1 MFASKS
7 ERKVHYSIRKFSIG
21 VASVVVASLF
31 LGGVVHAEGVR
42 SKNNLTVTSSG
53 QDISKKYADEVESH
67 LQSILKDVNKNLK
80 KVQHTQNVD
89 FNKKLSRIKTK
100 YLYGLKEKSEA
111 ELTLK
116 TKETK
121 EELTAAF
128 EQFKKDTLKSGKKVA
143 EAEKKA
149 KAQKEEDRRNY
160 PTNTYKTIELEIA
173 EAEVGVAKAE
183 LELEFAQA
191 QVQIPQDTEKI
202 NAAKSKVEAAK
213 SNVKKLE
220 KIKSDIEKT
229 YLYKLDNSTKE
240 TPKSRV
246 RRNSPQVG
254 DSRELKETIDKAK
267 ETLSTYMVTRL
278 TKLDPSVFW
287 FADLL
292 MDAKKVVEEHK
303 TKLEDASDKKS
314 VEDLRKEAEGK
325 IESLI
330 VTHQNREKENQPAPQ
345 PGGQAG
351 GSMVVPPV
359 TQTPPST
366 SQSPGQKATE
376 AEKKKLQ
383 DLIRQFQEALNKL
396 DDETKTV
403 PDGAKLTGEAGKAYN
418 ETRTYAKEVVD
429 KSKKLLSQTAV
440 TMDELAMQLTKLNDA
455 MSKLKEAKAK
465 LVPEVKPQPENPE
478 PKPQPE
484 GEKPSVPDINQE
496 KEKAKLAI
504 ATYMSKILDDIKKH
518 HLKKEKHHQ
527 IVALIKDLDKLK
539 KQALSEIDNVNTKV
553 EIENTVHKVFAD
565 MDTVVTK
572 FQKGLIQ
579 NTPQV
584 PEAPKSPEVPKVSD
598 TPKAPD
604 TPQVP
609 EAPKSPEVP
618 KVPEAPKAPDTPQV
632 PEAPKSP
639 EVPKVPDTPKAPDT
653 PQVPEA
659 PKSPEVPK
667 VPDTPKA
674 PDTPQVPE
682 APKAPDTPQIPEAPA
697 PETPKTGWKQENGM
711 WYFYNTDGSMA
722 TGWLE
727 YNGSWYYLN
736 ANGAMA
742 TGWLEYNGSW
752 YYLNTNGAMETG
764 WLEYNG
770 SWYYLNTNGA
780 METGWLEYNGS
791 WYYLNANG
799 SMATGWLKD
808 GDTWYYLEAS
818 GAMKESQWFKVSDKW
833 YYVNGSGAL
842 AVNTTV
848 GGYRVNA
855 NGKWVN

>member
-31 LGGVVHAEGVR
+31 LGGVVHAEEVR
-42 SKNNLTVTSSG
+42 RGNNLTVTSSG
-53 QDISKKYADEVESH
+53 DEVESH
-67 LQSILKDVNKNLK
+67 YQSILEKVRKSLEKDR
-80 KVQHTQNVD
+80 HTQNVD
-89 FNKKLSRIKTK
+89 LIKKLQDIKRT
-100 YLYGLKEKSEA
+100 YLYNLKEKPEA
-111 ELTLK
+111 ELTSK
-116 TKETK
+116 TKK
-121 EELTAAF
+121 ELDAAF
-128 EQFKKDTLKSGKKVA
+128 EKFKKEPELTKKLA

-149 KAQKEEDRRNY
+149 KDQKEEDHRNY

-183 LELEFAQA
+183 LELAQA

-202 NAAKSKVEAAK
+202 NAAKAKVEAAK

-292 MDAKKVVEEHK
+292 MDAKKVVEEYK

-609 EAPKSPEVP
+609 
-618 KVPEAPKAPDTPQV
+618 
-632 PEAPKSP
+632 
-639 EVPKVPDTPKAPDT
+639 
-653 PQVPEA
+653 
-659 PKSPEVPK
+659 
-667 VPDTPKA
+667 DTPKA

-697 PETPKTGWKQENGM
+697 PETPAPAPEAPKTGWKQENGM

-752 YYLNTNGAMETG
+752 YY
-764 WLEYNG
+764 
-770 SWYYLNTNGA
+770 
-780 METGWLEYNGS
+780 
-791 WYYLNANG
+791 
-799 SMATGWLKD
+799 
-808 GDTWYYLEAS
+808 
-818 GAMKESQWFKVSDKW
+818 
-833 YYVNGSGAL
+833 
-842 AVNTTV
+842 
-848 GGYRVNA
+848 
-855 NGKWVN
+855 

>member
-292 MDAKKVVEEHK
+292 MDAKKVVEEYK

-618 KVPEAPKAPDTPQV
+618 KVPEAPK
-632 PEAPKSP
+632 SP
-639 EVPKVPDTPKAPDT
+639 EVPKVP
-653 PQVPEA
+653 E
-659 PKSPEVPK
+659 
-667 VPDTPKA
+667 
-674 PDTPQVPE
+674 
-682 APKAPDTPQIPEAPA
+682 
-697 PETPKTGWKQENGM
+697 
-711 WYFYNTDGSMA
+711 
-722 TGWLE
+722 
-727 YNGSWYYLN
+727 
-736 ANGAMA
+736 
-742 TGWLEYNGSW
+742 
-752 YYLNTNGAMETG
+752 
-764 WLEYNG
+764 
-770 SWYYLNTNGA
+770 
-780 METGWLEYNGS
+780 
-791 WYYLNANG
+791 
-799 SMATGWLKD
+799 
-808 GDTWYYLEAS
+808 
-818 GAMKESQWFKVSDKW
+818 
-833 YYVNGSGAL
+833 
-842 AVNTTV
+842 
-848 GGYRVNA
+848 
-855 NGKWVN
+855 

>member
-240 TPKSRV
+240 TPKPRV

-292 MDAKKVVEEHK
+292 MDAKKVVEEYK

-653 PQVPEA
+653 P
-659 PKSPEVPK
+659 
-667 VPDTPKA
+667 
-674 PDTPQVPE
+674 
-682 APKAPDTPQIPEAPA
+682 
-697 PETPKTGWKQENGM
+697 
-711 WYFYNTDGSMA
+711 
-722 TGWLE
+722 
-727 YNGSWYYLN
+727 
-736 ANGAMA
+736 
-742 TGWLEYNGSW
+742 
-752 YYLNTNGAMETG
+752 
-764 WLEYNG
+764 
-770 SWYYLNTNGA
+770 
-780 METGWLEYNGS
+780 
-791 WYYLNANG
+791 
-799 SMATGWLKD
+799 
-808 GDTWYYLEAS
+808 
-818 GAMKESQWFKVSDKW
+818 
-833 YYVNGSGAL
+833 
-842 AVNTTV
+842 
-848 GGYRVNA
+848 
-855 NGKWVN
+855 

>member
-31 LGGVVHAEGVR
+31 LGGVVHAEEVR
-42 SKNNLTVTSSG
+42 RGNNLTVTSSG
-53 QDISKKYADEVESH
+53 DEVESH
-67 LQSILKDVNKNLK
+67 YQSILEKVRKSLEKDR
-80 KVQHTQNVD
+80 HTQNVD
-89 FNKKLSRIKTK
+89 LIKKLQDIKRT
-100 YLYGLKEKSEA
+100 YLYNLKEKPEA
-111 ELTLK
+111 ELTSK
-116 TKETK
+116 TKK
-121 EELTAAF
+121 ELDAAF
-128 EQFKKDTLKSGKKVA
+128 EKFKKEPELTKKLA

-149 KAQKEEDRRNY
+149 KDQKEEDHRNY

-183 LELEFAQA
+183 LELAQA

-202 NAAKSKVEAAK
+202 NAAKAKVEAAK

-240 TPKSRV
+240 TPKPRV

-292 MDAKKVVEEHK
+292 MDAKKVVEEYK

-584 PEAPKSPEVPKVSD
+584 PEAPKSPEVPKV
-598 TPKAPD
+598 
-604 TPQVP
+604 
-609 EAPKSPEVP
+609 
-618 KVPEAPKAPDTPQV
+618 
-632 PEAPKSP
+632 
-639 EVPKVPDTPKAPDT
+639 
-653 PQVPEA
+653 
-659 PKSPEVPK
+659 
-667 VPDTPKA
+667 PDTPKA

-697 PETPKTGWKQENGM
+697 PETPAPAPEAPKTGWKQENGM

-742 TGWLEYNGSW
+742 TGWLEYNGSWYYLNTNGAMETGWLEYNGSWYYLNTNGAMETGWLEYNGSWYYLNTNGAMETGWLEYNGSW

>member
-292 MDAKKVVEEHK
+292 MDAKKVVEEYK

-598 TPKAPD
+598 TP
-604 TPQVP
+604 
-609 EAPKSPEVP
+609 
-618 KVPEAPKAPDTPQV
+618 
-632 PEAPKSP
+632 
-639 EVPKVPDTPKAPDT
+639 
-653 PQVPEA
+653 
-659 PKSPEVPK
+659 
-667 VPDTPKA
+667 
-674 PDTPQVPE
+674 
-682 APKAPDTPQIPEAPA
+682 QIPEAPA
-697 PETPKTGWKQENGM
+697 PETPAPAPEAPKTGWKQENGM

-742 TGWLEYNGSW
+742 
-752 YYLNTNGAMETG
+752 
-764 WLEYNG
+764 
-770 SWYYLNTNGA
+770 
-780 METGWLEYNGS
+780 
-791 WYYLNANG
+791 
-799 SMATGWLKD
+799 
-808 GDTWYYLEAS
+808 
-818 GAMKESQWFKVSDKW
+818 
-833 YYVNGSGAL
+833 
-842 AVNTTV
+842 
-848 GGYRVNA
+848 
-855 NGKWVN
+855 

>member
-292 MDAKKVVEEHK
+292 MDAKKVVEEYK

-584 PEAPKSPEVPKVSD
+584 PEAPKSPEVPKVPEA
-598 TPKAPD
+598 PKAPD

-618 KVPEAPKAPDTPQV
+618 KVPDTPKAPDTPQV

-697 PETPKTGWKQENGM
+697 PETPAPAPEAPKTGWKQENGM

-742 TGWLEYNGSW
+742 
-752 YYLNTNGAMETG
+752 
-764 WLEYNG
+764 
-770 SWYYLNTNGA
+770 
-780 METGWLEYNGS
+780 
-791 WYYLNANG
+791 
-799 SMATGWLKD
+799 
-808 GDTWYYLEAS
+808 
-818 GAMKESQWFKVSDKW
+818 
-833 YYVNGSGAL
+833 
-842 AVNTTV
+842 
-848 GGYRVNA
+848 
-855 NGKWVN
+855 

>member
-292 MDAKKVVEEHK
+292 MDAKKVVEEYK

-618 KVPEAPKAPDTPQV
+618 EVPKVPEAPKAPDTPQVPEAPKSPEVPKVPDTPKAPDTPQV

-697 PETPKTGWKQENGM
+697 PETPAPAPEAPKTGWKQENGM

-736 ANGAMA
+736 
-742 TGWLEYNGSW
+742 
-752 YYLNTNGAMETG
+752 
-764 WLEYNG
+764 
-770 SWYYLNTNGA
+770 
-780 METGWLEYNGS
+780 
-791 WYYLNANG
+791 
-799 SMATGWLKD
+799 
-808 GDTWYYLEAS
+808 
-818 GAMKESQWFKVSDKW
+818 
-833 YYVNGSGAL
+833 
-842 AVNTTV
+842 
-848 GGYRVNA
+848 
-855 NGKWVN
+855 

>member
-31 LGGVVHAEGVR
+31 LGGVVHAEEVR
-42 SKNNLTVTSSG
+42 RGNNLTVTSSG
-53 QDISKKYADEVESH
+53 DEVESH
-67 LQSILKDVNKNLK
+67 YQSILEKVRKSLEKDR
-80 KVQHTQNVD
+80 HTQNVD
-89 FNKKLSRIKTK
+89 LIKKLQDIKRT
-100 YLYGLKEKSEA
+100 YLYNLKEKPEA
-111 ELTLK
+111 ELTSK
-116 TKETK
+116 TKK
-121 EELTAAF
+121 ELDAAF
-128 EQFKKDTLKSGKKVA
+128 EKFKKEPELTKKLA

-149 KAQKEEDRRNY
+149 KDQKEEDHRNY

-183 LELEFAQA
+183 LELAQA

-202 NAAKSKVEAAK
+202 NAAKAKVEAAK

-292 MDAKKVVEEHK
+292 MDAKKVVEEYK

-639 EVPKVPDTPKAPDT
+639 EVPKVSDTPKAPDTPQVPEAPKSPEVPKVPEAPKAPDT

-697 PETPKTGWKQENGM
+697 PETPAPAPEAPKTGWKQENGM

-742 TGWLEYNGSW
+742 
-752 YYLNTNGAMETG
+752 TG

>member
-21 VASVVVASLF
+21 VASVVVASLVM
-31 LGGVVHAEGVR
+31 GSVVHATEKEGATQVPTSSNRANESQAEQGEQPKKLDSERDKARKEVEEYVKKIVGESYAKSTKKRHTITVALVNELNNIKNEYLNKIVESTSESQLQILMMESR
-42 SKNNLTVTSSG
+42 SKVDEAVSKFEKDSSSSSSS
-53 QDISKKYADEVESH
+53 DSSTKPEASDTAKP
-67 LQSILKDVNKNLK
+67 NKPTEPGEKVAEAKK
-80 KVQHTQNVD
+80 KV
-89 FNKKLSRIKTK
+89 
-100 YLYGLKEKSEA
+100 E
-111 ELTLK
+111 
-116 TKETK
+116 
-121 EELTAAF
+121 
-128 EQFKKDTLKSGKKVA
+128 

-149 KAQKEEDRRNY
+149 KDQKEEDRRNY
-160 PTNTYKTIELEIA
+160 PTITYKTIELEIA

-183 LELEFAQA
+183 LELAQV

-202 NAAKSKVEAAK
+202 NAAKAKVEAAK

-292 MDAKKVVEEHK
+292 MDAKKVVEEYK

-572 FQKGLIQ
+572 FKKGLTQ
-579 NTPQV
+579 
-584 PEAPKSPEVPKVSD
+584 D
-598 TPKAPD
+598 TPKEPD
-604 TPQVP
+604 
-609 EAPKSPEVP
+609 
-618 KVPEAPKAPDTPQV
+618 
-632 PEAPKSP
+632 
-639 EVPKVPDTPKAPDT
+639 
-653 PQVPEA
+653 
-659 PKSPEVPK
+659 
-667 VPDTPKA
+667 
-674 PDTPQVPE
+674 
-682 APKAPDTPQIPEAPA
+682 
-697 PETPKTGWKQENGM
+697 
-711 WYFYNTDGSMA
+711 
-722 TGWLE
+722 
-727 YNGSWYYLN
+727 
-736 ANGAMA
+736 
-742 TGWLEYNGSW
+742 
-752 YYLNTNGAMETG
+752 
-764 WLEYNG
+764 
-770 SWYYLNTNGA
+770 
-780 METGWLEYNGS
+780 
-791 WYYLNANG
+791 
-799 SMATGWLKD
+799 
-808 GDTWYYLEAS
+808 
-818 GAMKESQWFKVSDKW
+818 
-833 YYVNGSGAL
+833 
-842 AVNTTV
+842 
-848 GGYRVNA
+848 
-855 NGKWVN
+855 

>member
-31 LGGVVHAEGVR
+31 LGGVVHAEEVR
-42 SKNNLTVTSSG
+42 RGNNLTVTSSG
-53 QDISKKYADEVESH
+53 DEVESH
-67 LQSILKDVNKNLK
+67 YQSILEKVRKSLEKDR
-80 KVQHTQNVD
+80 HTQNVD
-89 FNKKLSRIKTK
+89 LIKKLQDIKRT
-100 YLYGLKEKSEA
+100 YLYNLKEKPEA
-111 ELTLK
+111 ELTSK
-116 TKETK
+116 TKK
-121 EELTAAF
+121 ELDAAF
-128 EQFKKDTLKSGKKVA
+128 EKFKKEPELTKKLA

-149 KAQKEEDRRNY
+149 KDQKEEDHRNY

-183 LELEFAQA
+183 LELAQA

-202 NAAKSKVEAAK
+202 NAAKAKVEAAK

-292 MDAKKVVEEHK
+292 MDAKKVVEEYK

-609 EAPKSPEVP
+609 
-618 KVPEAPKAPDTPQV
+618 
-632 PEAPKSP
+632 
-639 EVPKVPDTPKAPDT
+639 
-653 PQVPEA
+653 
-659 PKSPEVPK
+659 
-667 VPDTPKA
+667 DTPKA

-697 PETPKTGWKQENGM
+697 PETPAPAPEAPKTGWKQENGM

-736 ANGAMA
+736 ANGAME

-780 METGWLEYNGS
+780 METGWLEY
-791 WYYLNANG
+791 
-799 SMATGWLKD
+799 K
-808 GDTWYYLEAS
+808 
-818 GAMKESQWFKVSDKW
+818 KV
-833 YYVNGSGAL
+833 
-842 AVNTTV
+842 
-848 GGYRVNA
+848 
-855 NGKWVN
+855 

>member
-240 TPKSRV
+240 TPKPRV

-292 MDAKKVVEEHK
+292 MDAKKVVEEYK

-639 EVPKVPDTPKAPDT
+639 EVPKV
-653 PQVPEA
+653 
-659 PKSPEVPK
+659 
-667 VPDTPKA
+667 
-674 PDTPQVPE
+674 
-682 APKAPDTPQIPEAPA
+682 
-697 PETPKTGWKQENGM
+697 
-711 WYFYNTDGSMA
+711 
-722 TGWLE
+722 
-727 YNGSWYYLN
+727 
-736 ANGAMA
+736 
-742 TGWLEYNGSW
+742 
-752 YYLNTNGAMETG
+752 
-764 WLEYNG
+764 
-770 SWYYLNTNGA
+770 
-780 METGWLEYNGS
+780 
-791 WYYLNANG
+791 
-799 SMATGWLKD
+799 
-808 GDTWYYLEAS
+808 
-818 GAMKESQWFKVSDKW
+818 
-833 YYVNGSGAL
+833 
-842 AVNTTV
+842 
-848 GGYRVNA
+848 
-855 NGKWVN
+855 

>member
-31 LGGVVHAEGVR
+31 LGGVVHAEEVR
-42 SKNNLTVTSSG
+42 RGNNLTVTSSG
-53 QDISKKYADEVESH
+53 DEVESH
-67 LQSILKDVNKNLK
+67 YQSILEKVRKSLEKDR
-80 KVQHTQNVD
+80 HTQNVD
-89 FNKKLSRIKTK
+89 LIKKLQDIKRT
-100 YLYGLKEKSEA
+100 YLYNLKEKPEA
-111 ELTLK
+111 ELTSK
-116 TKETK
+116 TKK
-121 EELTAAF
+121 ELDAAF
-128 EQFKKDTLKSGKKVA
+128 EKFKKEPELTKKLA

-149 KAQKEEDRRNY
+149 KDQKEEDHRNY

-183 LELEFAQA
+183 LELAQA

-202 NAAKSKVEAAK
+202 NAAKAKVEAAK

-229 YLYKLDNSTKE
+229 YLYKLDNSTKETPKPRVRRNSPEIKAKGRVKNYKEANIELSKYMTDLYKLDNSTKE

-292 MDAKKVVEEHK
+292 MDAKKVVEEYK

-553 EIENTVHKVFAD
+553 EIENTVHKIFAD
-565 MDTVVTK
+565 MDAVVTK
-572 FQKGLIQ
+572 FKKGLTQ
-579 NTPQV
+579 
-584 PEAPKSPEVPKVSD
+584 D
-598 TPKAPD
+598 TPKEPGNKK
-604 TPQVP
+604 PS
-609 EAPKSPEVP
+609 APKPGMQPSPQPEVKPQLEKP
-618 KVPEAPKAPDTPQV
+618 K
-632 PEAPKSP
+632 P
-639 EVPKVPDTPKAPDT
+639 EVKPQPEKPK
-653 PQVPEA
+653 
-659 PKSPEVPK
+659 PEVKPQLEKPK
-667 VPDTPKA
+667 PEVKPQPEKPKPEVKPQPEKPKPEVKPQPEKPKPEVKPQPEKPKPEVKPQLEKPKPEVKPQPEKPKPEVKPQPEKPKPEVKPQPEKPKPEVKPQLEKPKPEVKPQLEKPKPDNSKPQADDKKPSTTNNLSKDKQPSNQASTNEKATNKPKKSL
-674 PDTPQVPE
+674 PS
-682 APKAPDTPQIPEAPA
+682 
-697 PETPKTGWKQENGM
+697 TGSISNLALEIAGLL
-711 WYFYNTDGSMA
+711 TLAGA
-722 TGWLE
+722 TIL
-727 YNGSWYYLN
+727 
-736 ANGAMA
+736 A
-742 TGWLEYNGSW
+742 
-752 YYLNTNGAMETG
+752 
-764 WLEYNG
+764 
-770 SWYYLNTNGA
+770 
-780 METGWLEYNGS
+780 
-791 WYYLNANG
+791 
-799 SMATGWLKD
+799 KKR
-808 GDTWYYLEAS
+808 
-818 GAMKESQWFKVSDKW
+818 MK
-833 YYVNGSGAL
+833 
-842 AVNTTV
+842 
-848 GGYRVNA
+848 
-855 NGKWVN
+855 

>member
-240 TPKSRV
+240 TPKPRV

-292 MDAKKVVEEHK
+292 MDAKKVVEEYK

-618 KVPEAPKAPDTPQV
+618 KVPEAPKAPDTP
-632 PEAPKSP
+632 
-639 EVPKVPDTPKAPDT
+639 
-653 PQVPEA
+653 
-659 PKSPEVPK
+659 
-667 VPDTPKA
+667 
-674 PDTPQVPE
+674 
-682 APKAPDTPQIPEAPA
+682 
-697 PETPKTGWKQENGM
+697 
-711 WYFYNTDGSMA
+711 
-722 TGWLE
+722 
-727 YNGSWYYLN
+727 
-736 ANGAMA
+736 
-742 TGWLEYNGSW
+742 
-752 YYLNTNGAMETG
+752 
-764 WLEYNG
+764 
-770 SWYYLNTNGA
+770 
-780 METGWLEYNGS
+780 
-791 WYYLNANG
+791 
-799 SMATGWLKD
+799 
-808 GDTWYYLEAS
+808 
-818 GAMKESQWFKVSDKW
+818 
-833 YYVNGSGAL
+833 
-842 AVNTTV
+842 
-848 GGYRVNA
+848 
-855 NGKWVN
+855 

>member
-292 MDAKKVVEEHK
+292 MDAKKVVEEYK

-584 PEAPKSPEVPKVSD
+584 PEAPKSPEVPKV
-598 TPKAPD
+598 
-604 TPQVP
+604 P
-609 EAPKSPEVP
+609 EA
-618 KVPEAPKAPDTPQV
+618 
-632 PEAPKSP
+632 
-639 EVPKVPDTPKAPDT
+639 
-653 PQVPEA
+653 
-659 PKSPEVPK
+659 
-667 VPDTPKA
+667 PKA

>member
-31 LGGVVHAEGVR
+31 LGGVVHAEEVR
-42 SKNNLTVTSSG
+42 RGNNLTVTSSG
-53 QDISKKYADEVESH
+53 DEVESH
-67 LQSILKDVNKNLK
+67 YQSILEKVRKSLEKDR
-80 KVQHTQNVD
+80 HTQNVD
-89 FNKKLSRIKTK
+89 LIKKLQDIKRT
-100 YLYGLKEKSEA
+100 YLYSLKEKPEA
-111 ELTLK
+111 ELTSK
-116 TKETK
+116 TKK
-121 EELTAAF
+121 ELTAAF

-229 YLYKLDNSTKE
+229 YLSKLDNSTKETPKPRVQRNSPEIKAKGRVKNYEEANIELSKYMTDLYKLDNSTKE

-292 MDAKKVVEEHK
+292 MDAKKVVEEYK

-584 PEAPKSPEVPKVSD
+584 PEAPK
-598 TPKAPD
+598 
-604 TPQVP
+604 
-609 EAPKSPEVP
+609 
-618 KVPEAPKAPDTPQV
+618 
-632 PEAPKSP
+632 
-639 EVPKVPDTPKAPDT
+639 
-653 PQVPEA
+653 
-659 PKSPEVPK
+659 
-667 VPDTPKA
+667 
-674 PDTPQVPE
+674 
-682 APKAPDTPQIPEAPA
+682 APDTPQIPEAPA

>member
-31 LGGVVHAEGVR
+31 LGGVVHAEEVR
-42 SKNNLTVTSSG
+42 RGNNLTVTSSG
-53 QDISKKYADEVESH
+53 DEVESH
-67 LQSILKDVNKNLK
+67 YQSILEKVRKSLEKDR
-80 KVQHTQNVD
+80 HTQNVD
-89 FNKKLSRIKTK
+89 LIKKLQDIKRT
-100 YLYGLKEKSEA
+100 YLYSLKEKPEA
-111 ELTLK
+111 ELTSK
-116 TKETK
+116 TKK
-121 EELTAAF
+121 ELTAAF

-229 YLYKLDNSTKE
+229 YLSKLDNSTKETPKPRVRRNSPEIKAKGRVKNYEEANIELSKYMTDLYKLDNSTKE

-292 MDAKKVVEEHK
+292 MDAKKVVEEYK

-609 EAPKSPEVP
+609 EAPK
-618 KVPEAPKAPDTPQV
+618 
-632 PEAPKSP
+632 
-639 EVPKVPDTPKAPDT
+639 
-653 PQVPEA
+653 
-659 PKSPEVPK
+659 
-667 VPDTPKA
+667 
-674 PDTPQVPE
+674 
-682 APKAPDTPQIPEAPA
+682 APDTPQIPEAPA

>member
-31 LGGVVHAEGVR
+31 LGGVVHAEEVR
-42 SKNNLTVTSSG
+42 RGNNLTVTSSG
-53 QDISKKYADEVESH
+53 DEVESH
-67 LQSILKDVNKNLK
+67 YQSILEKVRKSLEKDR
-80 KVQHTQNVD
+80 HTQNVD
-89 FNKKLSRIKTK
+89 LIKKLQDIKRT
-100 YLYGLKEKSEA
+100 YLYNLKEKPEA
-111 ELTLK
+111 ELTSK
-116 TKETK
+116 TKK
-121 EELTAAF
+121 ELDAAF
-128 EQFKKDTLKSGKKVA
+128 EKFKKEPELTKKLA

-149 KAQKEEDRRNY
+149 KDQKEEDHRNY

-183 LELEFAQA
+183 LELAQA

-202 NAAKSKVEAAK
+202 NAAKAKVEAAK

-292 MDAKKVVEEHK
+292 MDAKKVVEEYK

-618 KVPEAPKAPDTPQV
+618 KV
-632 PEAPKSP
+632 S
-639 EVPKVPDTPKAPDT
+639 DTPKAPDT

-697 PETPKTGWKQENGM
+697 PETPAPAPEAPKTGWKQENGM

-742 TGWLEYNGSW
+742 
-752 YYLNTNGAMETG
+752 
-764 WLEYNG
+764 
-770 SWYYLNTNGA
+770 
-780 METGWLEYNGS
+780 
-791 WYYLNANG
+791 
-799 SMATGWLKD
+799 
-808 GDTWYYLEAS
+808 
-818 GAMKESQWFKVSDKW
+818 
-833 YYVNGSGAL
+833 
-842 AVNTTV
+842 
-848 GGYRVNA
+848 
-855 NGKWVN
+855 

>member
-31 LGGVVHAEGVR
+31 LGGVVHAEEVR
-42 SKNNLTVTSSG
+42 RGNNLTVTSSG
-53 QDISKKYADEVESH
+53 DEVESH
-67 LQSILKDVNKNLK
+67 YQSILEKVRKSLEKDR
-80 KVQHTQNVD
+80 HTQNVD
-89 FNKKLSRIKTK
+89 LIKKLQDIKRT
-100 YLYGLKEKSEA
+100 YLYSLKEKPEA
-111 ELTLK
+111 ELTSK
-116 TKETK
+116 TKK
-121 EELTAAF
+121 ELTAAF

-229 YLYKLDNSTKE
+229 YLSKLDNSTKETPKSRVRRNSPEIKAKGRVKNYEEANIELSKYMTDLYKLDNSTKE

-292 MDAKKVVEEHK
+292 MDAKKVVEEYK

-584 PEAPKSPEVPKVSD
+584 PEAPK
-598 TPKAPD
+598 
-604 TPQVP
+604 
-609 EAPKSPEVP
+609 
-618 KVPEAPKAPDTPQV
+618 
-632 PEAPKSP
+632 
-639 EVPKVPDTPKAPDT
+639 
-653 PQVPEA
+653 
-659 PKSPEVPK
+659 
-667 VPDTPKA
+667 
-674 PDTPQVPE
+674 
-682 APKAPDTPQIPEAPA
+682 APDTPQIPEAPA

-742 TGWLEYNGSW
+742 
-752 YYLNTNGAMETG
+752 
-764 WLEYNG
+764 
-770 SWYYLNTNGA
+770 
-780 METGWLEYNGS
+780 
-791 WYYLNANG
+791 
-799 SMATGWLKD
+799 
-808 GDTWYYLEAS
+808 
-818 GAMKESQWFKVSDKW
+818 
-833 YYVNGSGAL
+833 
-842 AVNTTV
+842 
-848 GGYRVNA
+848 
-855 NGKWVN
+855 

>member
-240 TPKSRV
+240 TPKPRVRRNSPEIKAKGRVKNYEEANIELSKYMTDLYKLDNSTKETPKSRV

-292 MDAKKVVEEHK
+292 MDAKKVVEEYK

-598 TPKAPD
+598 TPAPE
-604 TPQVP
+604 TP
-609 EAPKSPEVP
+609 
-618 KVPEAPKAPDTPQV
+618 
-632 PEAPKSP
+632 
-639 EVPKVPDTPKAPDT
+639 
-653 PQVPEA
+653 
-659 PKSPEVPK
+659 
-667 VPDTPKA
+667 
-674 PDTPQVPE
+674 
-682 APKAPDTPQIPEAPA
+682 APA
-697 PETPKTGWKQENGM
+697 PEAPKTGWKQENGM

-742 TGWLEYNGSW
+742 TGWLEYNGSWYYLNTNGAMETGWLEYNGSW

>member
-31 LGGVVHAEGVR
+31 LGGVVHAEEVR
-42 SKNNLTVTSSG
+42 RGNNLTVTSSG
-53 QDISKKYADEVESH
+53 DEVESH
-67 LQSILKDVNKNLK
+67 YQSILEKVRKSLEKDR
-80 KVQHTQNVD
+80 HTQNVD
-89 FNKKLSRIKTK
+89 LIKKLQDIKRT
-100 YLYGLKEKSEA
+100 YLYNLKEKPEA
-111 ELTLK
+111 ELTSK
-116 TKETK
+116 TKK
-121 EELTAAF
+121 ELDAAF
-128 EQFKKDTLKSGKKVA
+128 EKFKKEPELTKKLA

-149 KAQKEEDRRNY
+149 KDQKEEDHRNY

-183 LELEFAQA
+183 LELAQA

-202 NAAKSKVEAAK
+202 NAAKAKVEAAK

-292 MDAKKVVEEHK
+292 MDAKKVVEEYK

-609 EAPKSPEVP
+609 EAPK
-618 KVPEAPKAPDTPQV
+618 
-632 PEAPKSP
+632 
-639 EVPKVPDTPKAPDT
+639 
-653 PQVPEA
+653 
-659 PKSPEVPK
+659 
-667 VPDTPKA
+667 
-674 PDTPQVPE
+674 
-682 APKAPDTPQIPEAPA
+682 APDTPQIPEAPA
-697 PETPKTGWKQENGM
+697 PETPAPAPEAPKTGWKQENGM

-742 TGWLEYNGSW
+742 TGWLEYNGSWYYLNTNGAMETGWLEYNGSWYYLNTNGAMETGWLEYNGSW

>member
-240 TPKSRV
+240 TPKPRV

-292 MDAKKVVEEHK
+292 MDAKKVVEEYK

-604 TPQVP
+604 T
-609 EAPKSPEVP
+609 
-618 KVPEAPKAPDTPQV
+618 
-632 PEAPKSP
+632 
-639 EVPKVPDTPKAPDT
+639 
-653 PQVPEA
+653 
-659 PKSPEVPK
+659 
-667 VPDTPKA
+667 
-674 PDTPQVPE
+674 
-682 APKAPDTPQIPEAPA
+682 
-697 PETPKTGWKQENGM
+697 
-711 WYFYNTDGSMA
+711 
-722 TGWLE
+722 
-727 YNGSWYYLN
+727 
-736 ANGAMA
+736 
-742 TGWLEYNGSW
+742 
-752 YYLNTNGAMETG
+752 
-764 WLEYNG
+764 
-770 SWYYLNTNGA
+770 
-780 METGWLEYNGS
+780 
-791 WYYLNANG
+791 
-799 SMATGWLKD
+799 
-808 GDTWYYLEAS
+808 
-818 GAMKESQWFKVSDKW
+818 
-833 YYVNGSGAL
+833 
-842 AVNTTV
+842 
-848 GGYRVNA
+848 
-855 NGKWVN
+855 

>member
-31 LGGVVHAEGVR
+31 LGGVVHAEEVR
-42 SKNNLTVTSSG
+42 RGNNLTVTSSG
-53 QDISKKYADEVESH
+53 DEVESH
-67 LQSILKDVNKNLK
+67 YQSILEKVRKSLEKDR
-80 KVQHTQNVD
+80 HTQNVD
-89 FNKKLSRIKTK
+89 LIKKLQDIKRT
-100 YLYGLKEKSEA
+100 YLYNLKEKPEA
-111 ELTLK
+111 ELTSK
-116 TKETK
+116 TKK
-121 EELTAAF
+121 ELDAAF
-128 EQFKKDTLKSGKKVA
+128 EKFKKEPELTKKLA

-149 KAQKEEDRRNY
+149 KDQKEEDHRNY

-183 LELEFAQA
+183 LELAQA

-202 NAAKSKVEAAK
+202 NAAKAKVEAAK

-292 MDAKKVVEEHK
+292 MDAKKVVEEYK

-609 EAPKSPEVP
+609 EAPK
-618 KVPEAPKAPDTPQV
+618 
-632 PEAPKSP
+632 
-639 EVPKVPDTPKAPDT
+639 
-653 PQVPEA
+653 
-659 PKSPEVPK
+659 
-667 VPDTPKA
+667 
-674 PDTPQVPE
+674 
-682 APKAPDTPQIPEAPA
+682 APDTPQIPEAPA
-697 PETPKTGWKQENGM
+697 PETPAPAPEAPKTGWKQENGM

-752 YYLNTNGAMETG
+752 YYLNT
-764 WLEYNG
+764 
-770 SWYYLNTNGA
+770 
-780 METGWLEYNGS
+780 
-791 WYYLNANG
+791 
-799 SMATGWLKD
+799 
-808 GDTWYYLEAS
+808 
-818 GAMKESQWFKVSDKW
+818 
-833 YYVNGSGAL
+833 
-842 AVNTTV
+842 
-848 GGYRVNA
+848 
-855 NGKWVN
+855 

>member
-292 MDAKKVVEEHK
+292 MDAKKVVEEYK

-639 EVPKVPDTPKAPDT
+639 EVPKVPD
-653 PQVPEA
+653 
-659 PKSPEVPK
+659 
-667 VPDTPKA
+667 
-674 PDTPQVPE
+674 
-682 APKAPDTPQIPEAPA
+682 
-697 PETPKTGWKQENGM
+697 
-711 WYFYNTDGSMA
+711 
-722 TGWLE
+722 
-727 YNGSWYYLN
+727 
-736 ANGAMA
+736 
-742 TGWLEYNGSW
+742 
-752 YYLNTNGAMETG
+752 
-764 WLEYNG
+764 
-770 SWYYLNTNGA
+770 
-780 METGWLEYNGS
+780 
-791 WYYLNANG
+791 
-799 SMATGWLKD
+799 
-808 GDTWYYLEAS
+808 
-818 GAMKESQWFKVSDKW
+818 
-833 YYVNGSGAL
+833 
-842 AVNTTV
+842 
-848 GGYRVNA
+848 
-855 NGKWVN
+855 

>member
-7 ERKVHYSIRKFSIG
+7 DRKVHYSIRKFSIG

-292 MDAKKVVEEHK
+292 MDAKKVVEEYK

-618 KVPEAPKAPDTPQV
+618 KVPEAPKAP
-632 PEAPKSP
+632 
-639 EVPKVPDTPKAPDT
+639 
-653 PQVPEA
+653 
-659 PKSPEVPK
+659 
-667 VPDTPKA
+667 
-674 PDTPQVPE
+674 
-682 APKAPDTPQIPEAPA
+682 
-697 PETPKTGWKQENGM
+697 
-711 WYFYNTDGSMA
+711 
-722 TGWLE
+722 
-727 YNGSWYYLN
+727 
-736 ANGAMA
+736 
-742 TGWLEYNGSW
+742 
-752 YYLNTNGAMETG
+752 
-764 WLEYNG
+764 
-770 SWYYLNTNGA
+770 
-780 METGWLEYNGS
+780 
-791 WYYLNANG
+791 
-799 SMATGWLKD
+799 
-808 GDTWYYLEAS
+808 
-818 GAMKESQWFKVSDKW
+818 
-833 YYVNGSGAL
+833 
-842 AVNTTV
+842 
-848 GGYRVNA
+848 
-855 NGKWVN
+855 

>member
-1 MFASKS
+1 MES
-7 ERKVHYSIRKFSIG
+7 
-21 VASVVVASLF
+21 
-31 LGGVVHAEGVR
+31 R
-42 SKNNLTVTSSG
+42 SKVDEAVSKFEKDSSSSSSS
-53 QDISKKYADEVESH
+53 DSSTKPEASDTAKP
-67 LQSILKDVNKNLK
+67 NKPTEPGEKVAEAKK
-80 KVQHTQNVD
+80 KV
-89 FNKKLSRIKTK
+89 
-100 YLYGLKEKSEA
+100 E
-111 ELTLK
+111 
-116 TKETK
+116 
-121 EELTAAF
+121 
-128 EQFKKDTLKSGKKVA
+128 

-149 KAQKEEDRRNY
+149 KDQKEEDRRNY
-160 PTNTYKTIELEIA
+160 PTITYKTIELEIA

-183 LELEFAQA
+183 LELAQV

-202 NAAKSKVEAAK
+202 NAAKAKVEAAK

-240 TPKSRV
+240 TPKPRV

-292 MDAKKVVEEHK
+292 MDAKKVVEEYK

-572 FQKGLIQ
+572 FKKGLTQ
-579 NTPQV
+579 
-584 PEAPKSPEVPKVSD
+584 D
-598 TPKAPD
+598 TPKEPDNKKPSAPKPD
-604 TPQVP
+604 MQPSPQPEGKKPSVPAQPGTEDKKPSAPKPDMQPSPQPEGKKPSVP
-609 EAPKSPEVP
+609 EINQEKE
-618 KVPEAPKAPDTPQV
+618 KAKLAVATEKKLP
-632 PEAPKSP
+632 S
-639 EVPKVPDTPKAPDT
+639 
-653 PQVPEA
+653 
-659 PKSPEVPK
+659 
-667 VPDTPKA
+667 
-674 PDTPQVPE
+674 
-682 APKAPDTPQIPEAPA
+682 
-697 PETPKTGWKQENGM
+697 TGVASNLV
-711 WYFYNTDGSMA
+711 
-722 TGWLE
+722 LE
-727 YNGSWYYLN
+727 IIGLLGLIGTSFI
-736 ANGAMA
+736 
-742 TGWLEYNGSW
+742 
-752 YYLNTNGAMETG
+752 
-764 WLEYNG
+764 
-770 SWYYLNTNGA
+770 
-780 METGWLEYNGS
+780 
-791 WYYLNANG
+791 
-799 SMATGWLKD
+799 
-808 GDTWYYLEAS
+808 
-818 GAMKESQWFKVSDKW
+818 AMKRRK
-833 YYVNGSGAL
+833 
-842 AVNTTV
+842 
-848 GGYRVNA
+848 
-855 NGKWVN
+855 

>member
-292 MDAKKVVEEHK
+292 MDAKKVVEEYK

-659 PKSPEVPK
+659 PKSP
-667 VPDTPKA
+667 
-674 PDTPQVPE
+674 
-682 APKAPDTPQIPEAPA
+682 DTPQIPEAPA
-697 PETPKTGWKQENGM
+697 PETPAPAPEAPKTGWKQENGM

-742 TGWLEYNGSW
+742 
-752 YYLNTNGAMETG
+752 TG

>member
-292 MDAKKVVEEHK
+292 MDAKKVVEEYK

-618 KVPEAPKAPDTPQV
+618 KVPDTPKAPDTPQVPEAPKSPEVPKVPDTPKAPDTPQV

-697 PETPKTGWKQENGM
+697 PETPAPAPEAPKTGWKQENGM

-742 TGWLEYNGSW
+742 
-752 YYLNTNGAMETG
+752 
-764 WLEYNG
+764 
-770 SWYYLNTNGA
+770 
-780 METGWLEYNGS
+780 
-791 WYYLNANG
+791 
-799 SMATGWLKD
+799 
-808 GDTWYYLEAS
+808 
-818 GAMKESQWFKVSDKW
+818 
-833 YYVNGSGAL
+833 
-842 AVNTTV
+842 
-848 GGYRVNA
+848 
-855 NGKWVN
+855 

>member
-240 TPKSRV
+240 TPKPRV

-292 MDAKKVVEEHK
+292 MDAKKVVEEYK

-618 KVPEAPKAPDTPQV
+618 KVPEAPKAPDTPQ
-632 PEAPKSP
+632 
-639 EVPKVPDTPKAPDT
+639 
-653 PQVPEA
+653 
-659 PKSPEVPK
+659 
-667 VPDTPKA
+667 
-674 PDTPQVPE
+674 
-682 APKAPDTPQIPEAPA
+682 IPEAPA
-697 PETPKTGWKQENGM
+697 PETPAPAPEAPKTGWKQENGM

-742 TGWLEYNGSW
+742 
-752 YYLNTNGAMETG
+752 
-764 WLEYNG
+764 
-770 SWYYLNTNGA
+770 
-780 METGWLEYNGS
+780 
-791 WYYLNANG
+791 
-799 SMATGWLKD
+799 
-808 GDTWYYLEAS
+808 
-818 GAMKESQWFKVSDKW
+818 
-833 YYVNGSGAL
+833 
-842 AVNTTV
+842 
-848 GGYRVNA
+848 
-855 NGKWVN
+855 

>member
-31 LGGVVHAEGVR
+31 LGGVVHAEEVR
-42 SKNNLTVTSSG
+42 RGNNLTVTSSG
-53 QDISKKYADEVESH
+53 DEVESH
-67 LQSILKDVNKNLK
+67 YQSILEKVRKSLEKDR
-80 KVQHTQNVD
+80 HTQNVD
-89 FNKKLSRIKTK
+89 LIKKLQDIKRT
-100 YLYGLKEKSEA
+100 YLYSLKEKPEA
-111 ELTLK
+111 ELTSK
-116 TKETK
+116 TKK
-121 EELTAAF
+121 ELDAAF
-128 EQFKKDTLKSGKKVA
+128 EKFKKEPELTKKLAEAEKKVA

-149 KAQKEEDRRNY
+149 KDQKEEDHRNY

-183 LELEFAQA
+183 LELELAQA

-202 NAAKSKVEAAK
+202 NAAKAKVEAAK

-229 YLYKLDNSTKE
+229 YLYKLDNSTKKTPKPRVRRNSPEIKAKGRVKNYKEANIELSKYMTDLYKLDNSTKE

-292 MDAKKVVEEHK
+292 MDAKKVVEEYK

-351 GSMVVPPV
+351 GSMVVPPM

-584 PEAPKSPEVPKVSD
+584 PEAPK
-598 TPKAPD
+598 
-604 TPQVP
+604 
-609 EAPKSPEVP
+609 
-618 KVPEAPKAPDTPQV
+618 
-632 PEAPKSP
+632 
-639 EVPKVPDTPKAPDT
+639 
-653 PQVPEA
+653 
-659 PKSPEVPK
+659 
-667 VPDTPKA
+667 
-674 PDTPQVPE
+674 
-682 APKAPDTPQIPEAPA
+682 
-697 PETPKTGWKQENGM
+697 TGWKQENGM

-742 TGWLEYNGSW
+742 TGWLEYNGSWYYLNTNGAMETGWLEYNGSWYYLNTNGAMETGWLEYNGSW